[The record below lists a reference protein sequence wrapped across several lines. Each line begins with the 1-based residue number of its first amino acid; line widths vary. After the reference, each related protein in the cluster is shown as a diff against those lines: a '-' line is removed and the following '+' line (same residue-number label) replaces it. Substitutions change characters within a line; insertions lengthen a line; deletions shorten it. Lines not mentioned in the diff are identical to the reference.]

1 MKIVVVVPTYNERPN
16 IAPLVERTRAACA
29 RLPHVVALL
38 VVDDGSPDGTAD
50 AVRRLQRDAS
60 DVHLL
65 EGRKAGLGDAYLRG
79 IGHAV
84 EHLDADVVVQM
95 DADLSHRPEDIPR
108 LVAALEEGAEFAI
121 GSRYVDGCRVP
132 HDWPL
137 LRRLNSHWGNLVA
150 RRLAKL
156 GAINDCTAGFRA
168 IRTPLVREM
177 RLERLRV
184 TGFALMVAMLH
195 EAHLLGARIRE
206 IPVEYV
212 ARTHGKSKLRVFD
225 VAEFIFHAFTI
236 RLNRAPMQHRRK
248 RVCKDGRGF
257 NPARTSQR

>member
-1 MKIVVVVPTYNERPN
+1 MNIVIVVPTYNERAN
-16 IAPLVERTRAACA
+16 IAPLVERIRAACA
-29 RLPHVVALL
+29 RLPHAMALL
-38 VVDDGSPDGTAD
+38 VVDDESPDGTAD

-79 IGHAV
+79 VRHAV
-84 EHLDADVVVQM
+84 EHLGADVVVQM

-108 LVAALEEGAEFAI
+108 LIAALEEGAELAI

-156 GAINDCTAGFRA
+156 GEIHDCTAGFRA

-184 TGFALMVAMLH
+184 TGFAVMVAMLH
-195 EAHLLGARIRE
+195 EAHVLGARIRE

-212 ARTHGKSKLRVFD
+212 ARTHGKSKLRIFD
-225 VAEFIFHAFTI
+225 VAEFIFHAVKI
-236 RLNRAPMQHRRK
+236 RLNRASVQHRKERG
-248 RVCKDGRGF
+248 RADRRGF
-257 NPARTSQR
+257 NPTRTPQR